1 MSLESRS
8 RMISFRL
15 TDEEYERFRRLCVT
29 RGLRN
34 VSELVRSA
42 VNQLLESVDE
52 GPPKPGVNIEA
63 RVGTLESRIADLALA
78 VADIERRLDGDG
90 NTFTRAATN

>member
-15 TDEEYERFRRLCVT
+15 TDEEYERFRRLCLS

-34 VSELVRSA
+34 VSELVRTA
-42 VNQLLESVDE
+42 VNQMLEAKWEDGSPQPQSE
-52 GPPKPGVNIEA
+52 IEA
-63 RVGTLESRIADLALA
+63 RVGRQESQVADLNSALA
-78 VADIERRLDGDG
+78 QVEQRMS
-90 NTFTRAATN
+90 AAAGG

>member
-1 MSLESRS
+1 
-8 RMISFRL
+8 MISFRL

-52 GPPKPGVNIEA
+52 GPPRPGMNIEA

-90 NTFTRAATN
+90 NTFSRAATH